1 MDSKSTA
8 NPHTAGLQP
17 SSTWSNRSVLELGAG
32 LGLVG
37 LYLGKLQADVR
48 TILLDTAPEN
58 VTELLVH
65 TIDLQAVLC
74 RLF

>member
-1 MDSKSTA
+1 M
-8 NPHTAGLQP
+8 
-17 SSTWSNRSVLELGAG
+17 LELGAG